1 MNLTLDSDK
10 ITEAKITA
18 NMAKAISS
26 TFAERFMP
34 DKLDDILLSIKA
46 APETYTYLFAALEE
60 MIVKVSKQLEAIE
73 E

>member
-1 MNLTLDSDK
+1 MNITLDSDK

-18 NMAKAISS
+18 CMAKAISS
-26 TFAERFMP
+26 TFVERFMP
-34 DKLDDILLSIKA
+34 DKLDDILLSIRA

-60 MIVKVSKQLEAIE
+60 MIIRVSEQLEAIE